1 MLAAGIFAASAADAT
16 IDFSAQGYVNNYDL
30 TAQANEIEG
39 FTFTFD
45 KGENTK
51 NGPKY
56 YTSGTAVRM
65 YAGNTMTIAAPAG
78 ATVTKIEMTLA
89 SGSYTYADDDSAYTA
104 SAGTFTADPKT
115 AKTATWTGSTT
126 DALTIG
132 LLNAKNAAGDY
143 PQFRIKSMVITYNA
157 GVETKCATPRFSI
170 KGGTFYEAKEVSLTC
185 STEGA
190 SISYTINGG
199 EAKTYSEAIQLSE
212 VGTYEI
218 TAVANKD
225 GLDSSDT
232 ATETFVIAAPVE
244 VSSIAEF
251 IMSGEGDST
260 PLYKWNFPVTVAFQ
274 SKGDD
279 YGSTFVKDANG
290 DFMYIYGKD
299 VPAYNTGD
307 VIPAGIQGE
316 YTNYKGLYEM
326 QYPVAESFAAS
337 TENVGY
343 TPIRMGA
350 GEITTNDLNK
360 IIIIP
365 EATYTEGDSGKT
377 MSDATGSVTVYYNSK
392 WGVESATSGTAYD
405 LLCAVAIYN
414 TGLQV
419 TPIKFMA
426 SGSRV
431 NTLAADATVRALEG
445 AIEVNANGNVL
456 VVNAAGQVVA
466 SQAVNG
472 QATISLAKGFYIVR
486 AAGKV
491 VKVVVK

>member
-1 MLAAGIFAASAADAT
+1 MLAAGVFAASAAEAT
-16 IDFSAQGYVNNYDL
+16 IDFSAQGWANQYNV
-30 TAQANEIEG
+30 TAQTNEIEG
-39 FTFTFD
+39 FTFTFA
-45 KGENTK
+45 K
-51 NGPKY
+51 NDGTSAPAY
-56 YTSGTAVRM
+56 YTSGTAVRL
-65 YAGNTMTIAAPAG
+65 YSGNTMTIAAPAG
-78 ATVTKIEMTLA
+78 ATITKIDMTLA
-89 SGSYTYADDDSAYTA
+89 SGTYNYGDDDSAYTA

-115 AKTATWTGSTT
+115 AKTATWTGPT
-126 DALTIG
+126 DTDLTIG
-132 LLNAKNAAGDY
+132 LVNAKNSAGDY
-143 PQFRIKSMVITYNA
+143 PQFRIVSMVITYTA

-170 KGGTFYEAKEVSLTC
+170 KGGTFYEAQEVSLSC

-190 SISYTINGG
+190 EIDYSINGAV
-199 EAKTYSEAIQLSE
+199 AKIYSEPIQLTE

-218 TAVANKD
+218 TAVASKS
-225 GLDSSDT
+225 GLEASD
-232 ATETFVIAAPVE
+232 AVSETFVIAAPVE

-251 IMSGEGDST
+251 IMQGEGDST
-260 PLYKWNFPVTVAFQ
+260 PVYKWTFPVTVAAQ
-274 SKGDD
+274 VKGDG

-290 DFMYIYGKD
+290 DFMYIFGKD
-299 VPAYNTGD
+299 VPAYNVGD

-316 YTNYKGLYEM
+316 YTNYNGLYEM
-326 QYPVAESFAAS
+326 QYPVADSFAAS

-350 GEITTNDLNK
+350 GEITDADINK

-365 EATYTEGDSGKT
+365 EATYTEGNSGKT
-377 MSDATGSVTVYYNSK
+377 MSDATGSVTVYYQSK

-405 LLCAVAIYN
+405 LLCAVSIYK
-414 TGLQV
+414 TAVQV

-426 SGSRV
+426 AGSGV

-466 SQAVNG
+466 NQAVNG

-486 AAGKV
+486 VAGKV
-491 VKVVVK
+491 VKVIVK

>member
-1 MLAAGIFAASAADAT
+1 MLAAGIFAASAAEAT
-16 IDFSAQGYVNNYDL
+16 IDFSAQGWANEYDL
-30 TAQANEIEG
+30 TAQDNVIED
-39 FTFTFD
+39 FTFTFS
-45 KGENTK
+45 KGEGKTA
-51 NGPKY
+51 PKY
-56 YTSGTAVRM
+56 YTSGTAVRI
-65 YAGNTMTIAAPAG
+65 YQGGTMTIAAPAG
-78 ATVTKIEMTLA
+78 ATITKIDMTLA
-89 SGSYTYADDDSAYTA
+89 SQTYNFADDSGYTA

-115 AKTATWTGSTT
+115 ARTASWTGSTT

-132 LLNAKNAAGDY
+132 LANTTNSAGKK

-190 SISYTINGG
+190 EIIYTINGG
-199 EAKTYSEAIQLSE
+199 NAITYSEPIQLSE

-218 TAVANKD
+218 TAVADKD
-225 GLDSSDT
+225 GLDSSDA

-244 VSSIAEF
+244 VSSISEF
-251 IMSGEGDST
+251 IMQGEGDST
-260 PLYKWNFPVTVAFQ
+260 PVYKWTFPVTVAAQ
-274 SKGDD
+274 MKGDG

-290 DFMYIYGKD
+290 DFMYIFGKD
-299 VPAYNTGD
+299 VPTYNVGD

-316 YTNYKGLYEM
+316 YTNYYGLYEM

-343 TPIRMGA
+343 TPIRMSA
-350 GEITTNDLNK
+350 GQITDADINK

-377 MSDATGSVTVYYNSK
+377 MSDATGSVTVYYQSK

-405 LLCAVAIYN
+405 LLCAVSIYN
-414 TGLQV
+414 TAVQV
-419 TPIKFMA
+419 SPIKFMEA
-426 SGSRV
+426 GSGV
-431 NTLAADATVRALEG
+431 NTLAADTTVRALEG

-491 VKVVVK
+491 VKVIVK